1 MGDTISYSSRGI
13 EINNW
18 SEEPWKGRR
27 KESGGNINGKEEEK
41 DKKKREQKEEM
52 EGEGKQKRTGGQ
64 SRRRKWKELEKK

>member
-41 DKKKREQKEEM
+41 DKKKSEEKKEVG
-52 EGEGKQKRTGGQ
+52 GEG
-64 SRRRKWKELEKK
+64 

>member
-13 EINNW
+13 EIKNW

-41 DKKKREQKEEM
+41 DKKKSEEKEVG
-52 EGEGKQKRTGGQ
+52 GEGKQKRTGGQ
-64 SRRRKWKELEKK
+64 SRRGKWKELEKK